1 MREDMR
7 FAAGCQYPDQME
19 EGEER
24 YLANLVQRHI
34 NQTVAALYAKNP
46 KAVARR
52 KPRME
57 FRIWDG
63 KPESLMAAMQ
73 ALQEAAVTG
82 IPPAPGVAEL
92 LQDAQRSEEH
102 TSELQSLMRISYA
115 VFCL

>member
-1 MREDMR
+1 
-7 FAAGCQYPDQME
+7 ME

-57 FRIWDG
+57 FRISDG

-73 ALQEAAVTG
+73 ALQDAAVTG
-82 IPPAPGVAEL
+82 LPPAPGVAEL
-92 LQDAQRSEEH
+92 PQDAQDGVTRRLTPH
-102 TSELQSLMRISYA
+102 TVPDTPVILSKPYLQNKTTH
-115 VFCL
+115 